1 MLLVV
6 IMLLSVMPVAYAAPE
21 NYPPEAEEYIDL
33 FCKFFACIEH
43 NVYFS
48 DEKNEYYDNL

>member
-1 MLLVV
+1 MKNTTKKILSMMLAA

-33 FCKFFACIEH
+33 FCKFFACINH
-43 NVYFS
+43 NVYF
-48 DEKNEYYDNL
+48 